1 MMASRENAIIKKV
14 ADEIEEMNQN
24 EDERWEAF
32 KRQVET
38 WSINKS
44 IREAQETG
52 ERKGRREGIKEN
64 KIAMV
69 KKMKEEKADIDF
81 IIKVTGLTREE
92 IEKI

>member
-52 ERKGRREGIKEN
+52 ERNR
-64 KIAMV
+64 
-69 KKMKEEKADIDF
+69 
-81 IIKVTGLTREE
+81 
-92 IEKI
+92 